1 MKGSKIKYDG
11 SQSLRQHQQSHTISP
26 PKNTKKFCVK
36 EITNIWSVGGGFKN
50 EVQREIPHKQYLFHV
65 QFLLAIELNIS
76 R

>member
-1 MKGSKIKYDG
+1 MEVKALGNINN
-11 SQSLRQHQQSHTISP
+11 HTHFP
-26 PKNTKKFCVK
+26 QKNYKKLCVK